1 MKIILDNIIYSKV
14 NQGGVSN
21 YWFELSKYLLHQSE
35 DEVFFHEESNVFD
48 NFHRQQLEIPTDAFL
63 SNAKGKFSILSRV
76 KPIKYESEDFFL
88 YHSSYYRALKGV
100 PNHRE
105 VTTIHDFTHNY
116 FSPPHKRFVHNQLKF
131 SAIKRS
137 KGLICVSQNTY
148 NDLRKFCPVR
158 SDQKIEIIHNGVSDD
173 YFPIKNYSDLELE
186 FFRENK
192 LEENYV
198 IYVGTRTNYKNFN
211 FVFELLK
218 VSKNIKL
225 VVVGNQLTA
234 AERKLFSDDL
244 LRRTVIFTG
253 ITNVEL
259 NLLYSNAIALVYPS
273 SYEGFGIPILEAM
286 RAGCPVIALDNSSIS
301 EVAGNAGI
309 LLKQLEIAEFKEN
322 IENLQDNASFR
333 AEIIGK
339 GIEHSKPFSWEK
351 CCQETHNFYKEI
363 ASEL

>member
-21 YWFELSKYLLHQSE
+21 YWFELSKYLLNQSE
-35 DEVFFHEESNVFD
+35 DEVFFHEESNVFE
-48 NFHRQQLEIPTDAFL
+48 NFHRQQLEIPADAFL

-76 KPIKYESEDFFL
+76 APIKYDSEDFFL

-148 NDLRKFCPVR
+148 NDLRKFCPVCP
-158 SDQKIEIIHNGVSDD
+158 DQKIEIIHNGVSND
-173 YFPIKNYSDLELE
+173 YFPIKNYSNLELE
-186 FFRENK
+186 FYNKNK

-198 IYVGTRTNYKNFN
+198 IYIGTRTNYKNFS
-211 FVFELLK
+211 FVVALLK
-218 VSKNIKL
+218 EIKNLKL
-225 VVVGNQLTA
+225 VVVGSQLTN
-234 AERKLFSDDL
+234 AERKLFNTDL
-244 LRRTVIFTG
+244 ERRTVIFTG
-253 ITNVEL
+253 ITNIEL
-259 NLLYSNAIALVYPS
+259 NLLYNNATALVYPS

-286 RAGCPVIALDNSSIS
+286 KSGCPVIALDNSSIS
-301 EVAGNAGI
+301 EVAGSAGI
-309 LLKQLEIAEFKEN
+309 LLKQLQIPKFIQN
-322 IENLQDNASFR
+322 IENLQKNTSFR
-333 AEIIGK
+333 AEISGK
-339 GIEHSKPFSWEK
+339 GIEHSKQFSWEK

-363 ASEL
+363 ASAS